1 VEFVGTPVSVIDLE
15 PLTVTAFRPL
25 SVPTSGRLPAVA
37 CTACLPFPDL
47 SPQYPTGSLLAVAG
61 TVPSLF

>member
-1 VEFVGTPVSVIDLE
+1 LAVVPKFTPRR
-15 PLTVTAFRPL
+15 PFVTA
-25 SVPTSGRLPAVA
+25 VPTSGRLPAVA